1 MMNKDN
7 VVFRPIDV
15 SAINPVYDNDGRIT
29 EWGLT
34 VTYDNKDVVPPH
46 VKGARVNN
54 VKSADKKTLAEYH
67 FPESVMKQG
76 LERAWLFRDALL
88 KQIARQEES
97 R

>member
-1 MMNKDN
+1 MNKDSIILT
-7 VVFRPIDV
+7 PIDV
-15 SAINPVYDNDGRIT
+15 SAINPIYDQDGHIT

-34 VTYDNKDVVPPH
+34 VTYNNRDVVPPR

-54 VKSADKKTLAEYH
+54 VKISGKKTLAEYH

-88 KQIARQEES
+88 KQIDRQQES

>member
-1 MMNKDN
+1 MNKDN
-7 VVFRPIDV
+7 ILLTPVDV
-15 SAINPVYDNDGRIT
+15 SAIDPVYDKDGRIT

-34 VTYDNKDVVPPH
+34 VTYNSKDVVPPH

-54 VKSADKKTLAEYH
+54 VKSVDKNTLAEYH

-76 LERAWLFRDALL
+76 LERAWLFRDAVL
-88 KQIARQEES
+88 KQIARQQES